1 MYIKCFIHCWISIT
15 GSVTTWTYKQWE
27 ERIAANFEKNF
38 YISVSPSSTELR
50 PDLVHR
56 RGIYKDSC
64 GAGQPWADYQ
74 LRCNFPIAMVVVS
87 TISLPLVPF
96 TGTAKHPGT
105 IPNLVL
111 CWSGKDEGRN
121 PYLDGR
127 TNRMVFR
134 LCP

>member
-1 MYIKCFIHCWISIT
+1 VYIKYFIHCLLPIK

-38 YISVSPSSTELR
+38 YVPVSPSSTEPR

-74 LRCNFPIAMVVVS
+74 LRCNFPIAMVAVS
-87 TISLPLVPF
+87 TISLPPIPVI
-96 TGTAKHPGT
+96 GTAKHLGT
-105 IPNLVL
+105 QVVSLTLVSVHL
-111 CWSGKDEGRN
+111 ARIKVGIHICRW
-121 PYLDGR
+121 
-127 TNRMVFR
+127 
-134 LCP
+134 